1 MNSNF
6 TSLKIFLF
14 TSIFLIFTFS
24 TAYSQMSSYISS
36 VKALDVQE
44 NEEAEITLNFFQTQG
59 LNKVLLAYRT
69 FGESE
74 YKEMEVMVSGTNGK
88 VNISAENVTPPFIEY
103 YFVLQ
108 KNTGQSETYPLG
120 FPYESSPLQL
130 RVNSASPKDKEVIL
144 MSPERNSQIAASDFF
159 VSISLLR
166 ASDEIDKAATKIFID
181 NTDITNLALFADDL
195 IIFSAENFPKSVSL
209 GTHLLRIEVYDK
221 SNQLYHTISSKFT
234 ILTSEQA
241 VAMGDRVNYR
251 VNVTGESRNENIKSN
266 SNWFNNINVDATAD
280 YKSWEA
286 RANIYVTSEEKKYL
300 QPFNRYSLNV
310 RNGWLSVDVGDNYP
324 VYPSNILSGRR
335 VRGVNGS
342 LNLGFF
348 NLQVTLGET
357 ERDIEGQLLQVLS
370 DTSTSHSFNTI
381 QIDSTK
387 YRDADGIP
395 ASRGIVNIGTYK
407 RNIFAVRPSFGKG
420 ENFQWGFTYLH
431 SQDDPKSIEFGVK
444 PQENLVL
451 GTDLL
456 VAFDDQK
463 VMFTAQG
470 AFSLLNKDIATGEL
484 KDELIDSLAVAI
496 GTSASTFR
504 TIRDVLGTFIT
515 VNQFLIPL
523 NPQELPTVAAEAAMA
538 VNYFGNFFKV
548 SYQYRGNDYVSFG
561 QNFLRTDIAGIS
573 LTDRLRL
580 FQNKLFLSLTYE
592 NLNDNIQ
599 ETKLNTTNYQ
609 NLSSSVSY
617 YPRVDL
623 PSFTLSYA
631 NYSTKNDAPEK
642 INDTLNIM
650 YLNSITGRLGFQ
662 VAYDFFFKYR
672 HQASISINYTSGDD
686 KTFRDY
692 DITNLSLYLV
702 TNTTWTDRLQ
712 SNLNISINQSEVVK
726 TTFNYTTLGIGARY
740 VLLKDKLN
748 LNGSYNPSFGD
759 LKRNL
764 LEISSQYFVMK
775 NLNLQLNV
783 RWINYAG
790 GFNDTFFGLTT
801 NYSFY

>member
-6 TSLKIFLF
+6 TSLKNFLF
-14 TSIFLIFTFS
+14 TSLFIIITFNS
-24 TAYSQMSSYISS
+24 TYSQLSSYIST
-36 VKALDVQE
+36 VTALDVQE
-44 NEEAEITLNFFQTQG
+44 NEDAEITLNFFQTQG

-69 FGESE
+69 FGESQ
-74 YKEMEVMVSGTNGK
+74 YREMEVLISGTNGK
-88 VNISAENVTPPFIEY
+88 VNIPAEFVSPPFIEY
-103 YFVLQ
+103 YFILH
-108 KNTGQSETYPLG
+108 KNAGQSETYPLG
-120 FPYESSPLQL
+120 FPLESSPLQL

-144 MSPERNSQIAASDFF
+144 MSPDRNSQIAASDFF

-195 IIFSAENFPKSVSL
+195 IIFSAENFPQSVSL
-209 GTHLLRIEVYDK
+209 GTHLLRVEVYDK
-221 SNQLYHTISSKFT
+221 SNQLYHSISTKFT

-241 VAMGDRVNYR
+241 IAMGNKVNYR
-251 VNVTGESRNENIKSN
+251 VNVTGESRNENIKKN
-266 SNWFNNINVDATAD
+266 SNWFNNINIDATAD
-280 YKSWEA
+280 YNTWDA

-300 QPFNRYSLNV
+300 QPFNRFSLNV
-310 RNGWLSVDVGDNYP
+310 RGSWLSIDLGDNYP
-324 VYPSNILSGRR
+324 IYPSNILSGRR

-342 LNLGFF
+342 LNLGYI

-357 ERDIEGQLLQVLS
+357 ERDIEGELIRTIS
-370 DTSTSHSFNTI
+370 ATDTLNASNI
-381 QIDSTK
+381 ILIDSSK
-387 YRDADGIP
+387 YG
-395 ASRGIVNIGTYK
+395 ASRGLANLGTYK
-407 RNIFAVRPSFGKG
+407 RNIFAMRPSFGKG
-420 ENFQWGFTYLH
+420 ENFQWGLTYLH

-456 VAFDDQK
+456 IAFDDQK

-484 KDELIDSLAVAI
+484 KDELIDSLADAM
-496 GTSASTFR
+496 GTDASTFR

-523 NPQELPTVAAEAAMA
+523 NPQELPTVAAEAALA
-538 VNYFGNFFKV
+538 INYFGNYFKA
-548 SYQYRGNDYVSFG
+548 SYQYRGSDYVSFG

-580 FQNKLFLSLTYE
+580 LQNKLFLSLTYE

-599 ETKLNTTNYQ
+599 ETKLNTTNFQ

-642 INDTLNIM
+642 INDTLN
-650 YLNSITGRLGFQ
+650 LSFVNSITGRVGFQ
-662 VAYDFFFKYR
+662 VAYDFFYKYR
-672 HQASISINYTSGDD
+672 HQASLSINYTSGDD

-692 DITNLSLYLV
+692 DITNLSLFLV
-702 TNTTWTDRLQ
+702 TNTTWNDRLQ
-712 SNLNISINQSEVVK
+712 SNLNISINQSNVVK
-726 TTFNYTTLGIGARY
+726 TKFDYTTIGVGARY
-740 VLLKDKLN
+740 ILIKEKLN
-748 LNGSYNPSFGD
+748 LNGSFNPSFGD

-764 LEISSQYFVMK
+764 LELSSQYFVMK